1 MQGVEAVEALLESQP
16 GTPTYMIGIQE
27 NKIIRVPLIDA
38 VEHVCVAWS
47 PLGLLIPI
55 SQQTRD
61 VSKAM
66 KSKDFD
72 KALELR
78 GPEFLEM
85 LHGFGAV
92 SSLKEEKD
100 KLPVHQVSISLEEV
114 LEVLAYE

>member
-1 MQGVEAVEALLESQP
+1 M
-16 GTPTYMIGIQE
+16 
-27 NKIIRVPLIDA
+27 IRVPLMDA

-47 PLGLLIPI
+47 SLDLLTPI
-55 SQQTRD
+55 IRQTRD
-61 VSKAM
+61 VAKAM
-66 KSKDFD
+66 KAKDFD

-100 KLPVHQVSISLEEV
+100 KLPANKVSISLEEV
-114 LEVLAYE
+114 LEVLAND

>member
-1 MQGVEAVEALLESQP
+1 MCGLA
-16 GTPTYMIGIQE
+16 
-27 NKIIRVPLIDA
+27 
-38 VEHVCVAWS
+38 
-47 PLGLLIPI
+47 PLGLLMPI
-55 SQQTRD
+55 IRQTRE
-61 VSKAM
+61 VARAM
-66 KSKDFD
+66 KSKNFD